1 MFRPTALRAATAAS
15 LAFAM
20 VTCPASAAKGRL
32 GFAVDIETAGFFLAP
47 TLERVTVKTVMAG
60 SPASAADLRPGDQV
74 LEIDGA
80 AVRGLPARPL
90 GNRLQSMKAGD
101 HLRMTVRH
109 ADGRVARLEL
119 IAAG

>member
-1 MFRPTALRAATAAS
+1 MFRPTALRAATAAG

-20 VTCPASAAKGRL
+20 AMSPASAAKGRL
-32 GFAVDIETAGFFLAP
+32 GFAVDIETSGFFLTP
-47 TLERVTVKTVMAG
+47 TLERVAVKTVTAG

-90 GNRLQSMKAGD
+90 GAKLHDLQRGQ

-109 ADGRVARLEL
+109 ADGRVATLDL
-119 IAAG
+119 IAG